1 MKRTLAVLLTFFVLT
16 YSACA
21 DELVDV
27 AWHVDSEMLGEFL
40 ASCGFNEKIAATVS
54 DAAEHISAHLSGKAS
69 VREDGGHFVLSFD
82 ETDLIDADWI
92 QMEQNWRIHTSL
104 LPGIQLEMPDINGKV
119 LAATFKQVSD
129 HVQACIQ
136 DMEPTEEHGRFWGYT
151 YQSGDRR
158 IRYSFDQKKLA
169 GLLCAVMEKLG
180 VSDDQQ
186 IKELLEAESAMAEE
200 GVYSLL
206 LSYVYHGE
214 VLTGISTTLTAHNEP
229 VAALS
234 ISSSS
239 EQDMHAVL
247 GVGFP
252 DAVYYADI
260 KLSCEKSSGTV
271 NGYLDLY
278 TDAMGIGFES
288 ARSYGLSAGSI
299 VFNGYKSETE
309 SESNFSAEIQFE
321 QEGHSVLSQQIVCKV
336 TPEETR
342 ITNSAVSP
350 GNNVPFYSSD
360 LSIQKSDT
368 SFEATLNPLDKV
380 ISLTELPSEWDTLN
394 GAAQNGMQVLL
405 LKMAML
411 VPALT
416 QIDRNQ

>member
-54 DAAEHISAHLSGKAS
+54 DAAEHIGAHLSGKAT

-104 LPGIQLEMPDINGKV
+104 LPGIQLEMPDINGQV

-186 IKELLEAESAMAEE
+186 IKELRCAILDQITDIFKCCETGNNHDNRARYFFFPWFKDQQIEQKRQQFHAFFYDRNDCDRSSDIIQSVRCCQEGADIGRQKTDRHPAPNKDHHGASVPAGTKDRNDDRSRQAYIDVFNVVHPVPPFLPPDRTEHMQVSALHQKYNTDLKMNPIQNRKMSK
-200 GVYSLL
+200 VRIQPDRKTKLPDTDNTCPS
-206 LSYVYHGE
+206 SF
-214 VLTGISTTLTAHNEP
+214 P
-229 VAALS
+229 QS
-234 ISSSS
+234 ISHRSNNT
-239 EQDMHAVL
+239 A
-247 GVGFP
+247 
-252 DAVYYADI
+252 I
-260 KLSCEKSSGTV
+260 KT
-271 NGYLDLY
+271 
-278 TDAMGIGFES
+278 
-288 ARSYGLSAGSI
+288 
-299 VFNGYKSETE
+299 
-309 SESNFSAEIQFE
+309 
-321 QEGHSVLSQQIVCKV
+321 
-336 TPEETR
+336 
-342 ITNSAVSP
+342 
-350 GNNVPFYSSD
+350 
-360 LSIQKSDT
+360 
-368 SFEATLNPLDKV
+368 
-380 ISLTELPSEWDTLN
+380 
-394 GAAQNGMQVLL
+394 
-405 LKMAML
+405 
-411 VPALT
+411 
-416 QIDRNQ
+416 